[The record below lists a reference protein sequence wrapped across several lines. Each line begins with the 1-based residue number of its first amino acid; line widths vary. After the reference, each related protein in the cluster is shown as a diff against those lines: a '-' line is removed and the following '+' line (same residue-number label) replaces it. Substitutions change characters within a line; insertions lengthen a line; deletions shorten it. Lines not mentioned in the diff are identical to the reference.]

1 MSDLKNTK
9 QNKQSDEIVSLEE
22 LRKHFERFNLSDE
35 KILQI
40 KNYLI
45 GISGKS
51 IDTYL
56 KSFR

>member
-1 MSDLKNTK
+1 MNDLKISK

-22 LRKHFERFNLSDE
+22 LRKHFKRFDLSDE